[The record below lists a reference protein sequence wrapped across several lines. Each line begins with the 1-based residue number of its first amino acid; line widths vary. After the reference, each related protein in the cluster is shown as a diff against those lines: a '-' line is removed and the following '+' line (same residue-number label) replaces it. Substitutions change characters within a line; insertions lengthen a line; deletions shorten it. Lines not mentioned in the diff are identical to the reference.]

1 MNSINLSIKTY
12 LLDEN
17 EGDTKKI
24 AQSLQNE
31 INNIDNDECYVFAVG
46 EASEKTANRL
56 SVNNKN
62 LYQIKTRGEQG
73 HPLFL
78 KDLKEEINKF
88 IKFAKDRPNTHFI
101 VPTIAYGIAGYRE
114 QDIAPMFKD
123 AYGLFNIH
131 LPFVYLNEI
140 YK

>member
-1 MNSINLSIKTY
+1 MIQDNYLTLVNRGGFGFPNSGK
-12 LLDEN
+12 
-17 EGDTKKI
+17 
-24 AQSLQNE
+24 

-56 SVNNKN
+56 SVNNRN

-73 HPLFL
+73 RPLFL

-88 IKFAKDRPNTHFI
+88 IKFAKDRPNIHFI
-101 VPTIAYGIAGYRE
+101 VPTIAYGVAGYRE

-131 LPFVYLNEI
+131 LPFVYLNKI